1 MSQIEKQASCRHS
14 GALPVLD
21 FPPFFS
27 LTVLSSKAPPN
38 KLGGIFQ
45 MCCLI
50 TFAHSSPQQAEEHP
64 AQFLFF
70 MKEL

>member
-27 LTVLSSKAPPN
+27 LTVLSSKAPLS
-38 KLGGIFQ
+38 KLRSILRSFY
-45 MCCLI
+45 
-50 TFAHSSPQQAEEHP
+50 
-64 AQFLFF
+64 FL
-70 MKEL
+70 